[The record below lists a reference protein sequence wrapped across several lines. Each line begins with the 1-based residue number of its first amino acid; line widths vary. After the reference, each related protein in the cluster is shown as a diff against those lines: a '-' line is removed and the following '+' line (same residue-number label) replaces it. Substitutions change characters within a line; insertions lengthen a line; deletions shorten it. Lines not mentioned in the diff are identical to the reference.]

1 MSTAPVACA
10 ANHFC
15 PLNTWFPDQF
25 PCPDGKF
32 TALTNA
38 DEATDC
44 TNCIAGQLCMNGD
57 APIPCPVNH
66 YCPSGTTSALPCA
79 DGETSAAG
87 AVSCSPCPAG
97 SVCPV

>member
-1 MSTAPVACA
+1 
-10 ANHFC
+10 
-15 PLNTWFPDQF
+15 
-25 PCPDGKF
+25 
-32 TALTNA
+32 
-38 DEATDC
+38 
-44 TNCIAGQLCMNGD
+44 MNGD